1 MANHPHDK
9 DRPESAAVMKAVEA
23 GDMEALGLA
32 LSPRMRAFC
41 TEYVVDFN
49 GSAAYIRAGYA
60 VKWAD
65 RGASQLLRNAG
76 VRAYIDH
83 LTRSK
88 EAKITAITPD
98 YVIGKVTAIISSA
111 EKDSDK
117 LRGLELLARHLGM
130 FIERT
135 EITGKDG
142 GPIEQKQVAE
152 DVSDFTN
159 MINGL
164 RKRAEAEPKDIN

>member
-9 DRPESAAVMKAVEA
+9 DRPESQAVAAAVAA
-23 GDMEALGLA
+23 GDMEALRAA

-41 TEYVVDFN
+41 EEYIVDFN

-60 VKWAD
+60 VKWSD
-65 RGASQLLRNAG
+65 RGASQLFRNAG
-76 VRAYIDH
+76 IRAYIDH

-98 YVIGKVTAIISSA
+98 YVIQKVTSIISSA
-111 EKDSDK
+111 DKDSDK

-142 GPIEQKQVAE
+142 GPIEQKQVVE
-152 DVSDFTN
+152 DVNDFTQ
-159 MINGL
+159 MISNL
-164 RKRAEAEPKDIN
+164 RKRSETEKAN

>member
-1 MANHPHDK
+1 MANHPHDTE
-9 DRPESAAVMKAVEA
+9 RPESQAVLKALEA
-23 GDMEALGLA
+23 GDMEALSLA
-32 LSPRMRAFC
+32 LSPRQRAFC
-41 TEYVVDFN
+41 HEYVVDYN
-49 GSAAYIRAGYA
+49 GAAAYIRAGYA
-60 VKWAD
+60 TKWAD
-65 RGASQLLRNAG
+65 RGASTLMRNAG
-76 VRAYIDH
+76 IRAYIDH

-98 YVIGKVTAIISSA
+98 YVIGKVTSIISSA

-142 GPIEQKQVAE
+142 GPIEQKQMTDE
-152 DVSDFTN
+152 ISDFTN

-164 RKRAEAEPKDIN
+164 RKRAEAQPKDIN